1 MRSMKA
7 AQFIGLRSA
16 AVRDVSAPSPPG
28 VGELLIRVRAVGI
41 CGSDGHYY
49 LQGRIGDQRLEYPF
63 TFGHEC
69 SGVVEA
75 CGPQT
80 DGFIRGDRVA
90 VDPAVS
96 CGECDQC
103 RAGRFHTCRRLRF
116 LGCPGQLPGALS
128 TFILMPARNC
138 YTLPEGMSDTLGA
151 LSEPLSIGI
160 YTVEFIQPALVK
172 SLGILGS
179 GPIGL
184 SVLLAARAAGL
195 QDIHVTD
202 KVNDR
207 LKAAENAGAVW
218 TGNPDRVDVV
228 SEVLKRRKGLDA
240 VIECC
245 GDPEA
250 LDQAVELL
258 NPGGTLLIVG
268 IPEVDRVCFDIHK
281 LRRKE
286 ISVRNV
292 RRQNQ
297 CTRKALDLMASGSV
311 EAGFLATH
319 TFPIEEIERAM
330 EIVIARADGV
340 IKAVIT
346 LP

>member
-1 MRSMKA
+1 MHSMKA
-7 AQFIGLRSA
+7 AQFTGLRSSS
-16 AVRDVSAPSPPG
+16 VRDVPVPPPPET
-28 VGELLIRVRAVGI
+28 GEVLIRVQAVGI

-69 SGVVEA
+69 SGIVEA

-80 DGFIRGDRVA
+80 IGLIRGDRVA
-90 VDPAVS
+90 VDPAIS

-103 RAGRFHTCRRLRF
+103 RTGRFHTCRSLLF

-138 YTLPEGMSDTLGA
+138 FKLPEEMSFTLGA

-160 YTVEFIQPALVK
+160 YTVEFIRPARVK

-184 SVLLAARAAGL
+184 SVLLAARAIGL
-195 QDIHVTD
+195 QDIYVTD
-202 KVNDR
+202 KVSDR
-207 LKAAENAGAVW
+207 LEAAKNAGAAW
-218 TGNPDRVDVV
+218 TGNPDLIDVV
-228 SEVLKRRKGLDA
+228 SEMLKRRKGLDA

-268 IPEVDRVCFDIHK
+268 IPEVDRVSFDVHK

-286 ISVRNV
+286 IIVRNV

-297 CTRKALDLMASGSV
+297 CTRKALDLMASGSIK
-311 EAGFLATH
+311 AGFMATH
-319 TFPIEEIERAM
+319 TFPLADIEKAM
-330 EIVIARADGV
+330 EIVIAKADGV
-340 IKAVIT
+340 IKTMIT